1 MNFNFE
7 CIKNYF
13 SALFTVNF
21 LKKMRGNQLMQIKF
35 IENFNINLNF
45 ADNFHE
51 NSRMALRNNRDFI

>member
-1 MNFNFE
+1 
-7 CIKNYF
+7 
-13 SALFTVNF
+13 
-21 LKKMRGNQLMQIKF
+21 MQIKF